1 MSQHLLNGSLD
12 MKKLIGL
19 AFLIALY
26 GCTENPTSSNP
37 IVTQT
42 LTISSNTTPQVVLNG
57 SGTFYDITAN
67 TSTPFTISN
76 ISGTWNFQTGKH
88 DTVEFTITFT
98 AQCTFNYS
106 IGTTQSSAATNASDS
121 YTSSEITF

>member
-1 MSQHLLNGSLD
+1 MSQRFLNGPYD

-19 AFLIALY
+19 VFLIALC
-26 GCTENPTSSNP
+26 GCTQNPTTSNP
-37 IVTQT
+37 VVTQT
-42 LTISSNTTPQVVLNG
+42 LTISSNTNPQVILNG

-67 TSTPFTISN
+67 TSTPFTMSN

-98 AQCTFNYS
+98 TSCTFNYS
-106 IGTTQSSAATNASDS
+106 IGSTQSSAATGNNDS

>member
-1 MSQHLLNGSLD
+1 

-19 AFLIALY
+19 VFLIAFC
-26 GCTENPTSSNP
+26 GCTQNPTSSNP

-42 LTISSNTTPQVVLNG
+42 LTISSNTNPQTSLAG
-57 SGTFYDITAN
+57 SGTFYDITTN
-67 TSTPFTISN
+67 TSTAFTMGN

-88 DTVEFTITFT
+88 DTVEFNITFT
-98 AQCTFNYS
+98 TQCTFNYS
-106 IGTTQSSAATNASDS
+106 LGSTQSSASTNTNGA